1 MKYTTPILAFAFS
14 TRGEVVWTVRWS
26 AERRRLK
33 INRDTPGG

>member
-26 AERRRLK
+26 AEK
-33 INRDTPGG
+33 AFED